1 MADNGRKRV
10 IGRRYSLNAPV
21 PGEAKRLAADL
32 LPRLTAFERVRDDHT
47 LLVKRFGGKAE
58 SGRRGESGASHR
70 LATLRKR
77 VRPVLEDMP
86 PFEAR
91 LTGIDRFER
100 PIRGSGPVI
109 YFGIESP
116 GIYRVH
122 RRLVEEFGAVA
133 DLEGEDYTPHVT
145 LARGG
150 SPETARELVDEMG
163 EVGPIEWTVSELRF
177 FDPRYRET
185 VGCVPLPA

>member
-1 MADNGRKRV
+1 V

-32 LPRLTAFERVRDDHT
+32 LPRLTAFERVREDHT
-47 LLVKRFGGKAE
+47 LLVKRFGGGEKNME
-58 SGRRGESGASHR
+58 RGSNASHR

-77 VRPVLEDMP
+77 VRPVLEDVP

-91 LTGIDRFER
+91 ITGIDCFER
-100 PIRGSGPVI
+100 PTRGSDPVL
-109 YFGIESP
+109 YFAIESP
-116 GIYRVH
+116 GVRHVH

-145 LARGG
+145 LARDG
-150 SPETARELVDEMG
+150 SLETARELVSEMG
-163 EVGPIEWTVSELRF
+163 EIDPIEWTVSELRF
-177 FDPRYRET
+177 YDPRYRET
-185 VGCVPLPA
+185 VGRVPLPA